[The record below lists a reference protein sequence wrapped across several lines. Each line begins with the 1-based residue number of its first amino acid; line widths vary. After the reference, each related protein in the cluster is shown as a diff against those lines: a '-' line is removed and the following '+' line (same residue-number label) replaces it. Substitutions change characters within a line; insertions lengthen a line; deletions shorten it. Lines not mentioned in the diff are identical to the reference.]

1 MNADGISP
9 DDLMESLSV
18 VKNYQMVFKAG
29 EGAGASGSFFFFSY
43 DNRFLIKT
51 LQGKEKCKLLNMMNL
66 YVQHIKST
74 KNESMIARIYGI
86 FTFMT
91 NQFQALDIV
100 IMQNTAHLY
109 DNRAKKFSFDLKGSK
124 IDRKVKFNPKTSSK
138 NSPLLKDMNFEE
150 IERANRKG
158 QENFLVSLN
167 EEDYSCICDILK
179 TDSEFLASLGI
190 MDYSLLLV

>member
-1 MNADGISP
+1 
-9 DDLMESLSV
+9 
-18 VKNYQMVFKAG
+18 
-29 EGAGASGSFFFFSY
+29 
-43 DNRFLIKT
+43 
-51 LQGKEKCKLLNMMNL
+51 
-66 YVQHIKST
+66 
-74 KNESMIARIYGI
+74 MIARIYGI

-124 IDRKVKFNPKTSSK
+124 IDRNVKFNPKTSSK

-167 EEDYSCICDILK
+167 E
-179 TDSEFLASLGI
+179 
-190 MDYSLLLV
+190 